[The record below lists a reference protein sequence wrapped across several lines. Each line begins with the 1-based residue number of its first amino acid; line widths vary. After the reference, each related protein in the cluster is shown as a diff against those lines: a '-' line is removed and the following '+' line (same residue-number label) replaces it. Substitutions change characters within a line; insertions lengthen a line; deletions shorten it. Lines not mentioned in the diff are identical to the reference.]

1 MTARLEVRSATTAF
15 GGIVAVDDVS
25 FALSAGERLA
35 IIGPNGAGKSTL
47 LDGIAGK
54 TPFTAGC
61 VLLDGAVLPPNQP
74 ARHALAGIGRT
85 FQRVEVFASMTVA
98 EHLLLTLRAAHGS
111 PRLWRDLRRLT
122 RQTAR
127 EAEQIHET
135 LEALGLEREAAT
147 VVGRLGL
154 GSCRRVEVA
163 RALIAHPKVLLLDE
177 VSSGLSTAE
186 SEALVAT
193 ISAVAAQRQMSM
205 IAIEHDLAVVRAIAD
220 RVLVMVQGSV
230 IADGGFDAV
239 MADPIVVAAYLGS
252 TA

>member
-1 MTARLEVRSATTAF
+1 M
-15 GGIVAVDDVS
+15 
-25 FALSAGERLA
+25 
-35 IIGPNGAGKSTL
+35 
-47 LDGIAGK
+47 
-54 TPFTAGC
+54 
-61 VLLDGAVLPPNQP
+61 
-74 ARHALAGIGRT
+74 
-85 FQRVEVFASMTVA
+85 
-98 EHLLLTLRAAHGS
+98 
-111 PRLWRDLRRLT
+111 
-122 RQTAR
+122 
-127 EAEQIHET
+127 
-135 LEALGLEREAAT
+135 
-147 VVGRLGL
+147 
-154 GSCRRVEVA
+154 EVA

-193 ISAVAAQRQMSM
+193 ISAVAAQRQMSV